1 VFSLSGSLLFTAG
14 CASQR
19 RPKFRI
25 ADAAF
30 ARPIMP
36 MENSSVDGKPSAP
49 EIPAT
54 TVVVP
59 ELSVVRTLPTRPHVP
74 QPANPQPARTGKA
87 ADPVIAPELSSEELS
102 VAKGD
107 TQRSFDTV
115 DRNLALAQTK
125 RLNSAQADLV
135 SQIRGFEQSARD
147 ASREGDWSRARNLA
161 KKAEVLSQELVGN
174 L

>member
-1 VFSLSGSLLFTAG
+1 
-14 CASQR
+14 
-19 RPKFRI
+19 
-25 ADAAF
+25 
-30 ARPIMP
+30 
-36 MENSSVDGKPSAP
+36 MENSSVDGKPNAP

-54 TVVVP
+54 TVVVVP